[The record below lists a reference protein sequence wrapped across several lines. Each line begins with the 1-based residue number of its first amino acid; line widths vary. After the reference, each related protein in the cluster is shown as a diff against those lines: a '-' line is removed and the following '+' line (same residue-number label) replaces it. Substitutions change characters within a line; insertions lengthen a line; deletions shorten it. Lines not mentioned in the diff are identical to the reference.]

1 MARTEKTIDVNVPIR
16 TAYDQWTQFES
27 FPQFMEGVEAVRQI
41 DDKRLEWRAKIAG
54 KTEKWTAEITEQT
67 PDHVIAWRST
77 SGAENTGR
85 VSFMPVDPMT
95 TKVTV
100 EIGYDPQGLVEK
112 AGDAM
117 GMMDRRVEGDL
128 QRFKQFIEE
137 RGAETGAWRGEIHGG
152 QVEHGA
158 TS

>member
-1 MARTEKTIDVNVPIR
+1 MARIEKTIDVRVPIR

-27 FPQFMEGVEAVRQI
+27 FPQFMEGVEEVRQV
-41 DDKRLEWRAKIAG
+41 DDKRLEWRAKVAG
-54 KTEKWTAEITEQT
+54 KTEKWTADITEQM
-67 PDHVIAWRST
+67 PDHVIAWQSKK
-77 SGAENTGR
+77 GAENSGR
-85 VSFMPVDPMT
+85 VKFTPIDATT

-100 EIGYDPQGLVEK
+100 EMGYDPKGVVEK
-112 AGDAM
+112 AGDVM
-117 GMMDRRVEGDL
+117 GFMDRRVEGDL
-128 QRFKQFIEE
+128 KRFKTFIEE